1 MPNKPSQIIASLESL
16 LGTSNVISKV
26 VDMAAFINEPRKRF
40 FTPALAV
47 VSPRDVAGV
56 QKLLRWANEHKAAL
70 IPQGGNTGLVGAQ
83 VPLSGRE
90 IIVSLKHLNAVRS
103 LDAADGH
110 MVVEA
115 GLTLLSAHEVAEK
128 AGALFP
134 LTIASEG
141 SATIG
146 GVLSTN
152 AGGTQVLA
160 YGNARALCLGVEAVM
175 ADGSLYN
182 GLSALRKDNTGYDLR
197 DLLIGAEGTLGII
210 TAATLKLFPRP
221 QAFETAWI
229 NIASPETALQ
239 LFQRLHEAAQTS
251 LTAFELMP
259 RFGVDIQ
266 LRHKMIERDPSAS
279 PSPWYVMAEISVP
292 KGGKADVLTAVL
304 ETAFESGLIEDATLA
319 TSLADRQDMWNTR
332 EQMSESQSREGAS
345 IKHDVSVPV
354 SAVPELIARG
364 CAVAEKIIPG
374 IRPCPFGHLGDG
386 NMHFNFTQP
395 MGADPKAYMESA
407 GPLHEAIYEIVLDL
421 GGAISA
427 EHGIGQLKV
436 ELLEQVKDPAALGAM
451 VAIKQALDPNNILNP
466 GKVLKDRNVSE

>member
-1 MPNKPSQIIASLESL
+1 MPDKPSQIIATLESL
-16 LGTSNVISKV
+16 LGQSNVISEV
-26 VDMAAFINEPRKRF
+26 GDMAAYINEPRKRF
-40 FTPALAV
+40 FKPALGV
-47 VSPRDVAGV
+47 VFPRDVAGV
-56 QKLLRWANEHKAAL
+56 QKLMRWANEHKVAL

-90 IIVSLKHLNAVRS
+90 IIVSLRHLNAVRHVN
-103 LDAADGH
+103 AADGH

-175 ADGSLYN
+175 ADGALYN

-210 TAATLKLFPRP
+210 TAATLKLFAQP

-229 NIASPETALQ
+229 NVASPEIALQ
-239 LFQRLHEAAQTS
+239 LFLRLRDTAQAS
-251 LTAFELMP
+251 LSAFELMP

-266 LRHKMIERDPSAS
+266 LKHKMIARDPSAS
-279 PSPWYVMAEISVP
+279 LSPWYVMAEISVP
-292 KGGKADVLTAVL
+292 KGGRADILTDAL
-304 ETAFESGLIEDATLA
+304 EAAFESGLIGDATLA
-319 TSLADRQDMWNTR
+319 SSLADRQNMWKTR
-332 EQMSESQSREGAS
+332 EQMSESQSKEGAS

-354 SAVPELIARG
+354 SAVPELIGRG
-364 CAVAEKIIPG
+364 CAVAEKLIPG

-395 MGADPKAYMESA
+395 VGADPKIYMA
-407 GPLHEAIYEIVLDL
+407 GAMPLHEEIYEIVLDL
-421 GGAISA
+421 GGSISA

-436 ELLEQVKDPAALGAM
+436 DLLEQVKDPAALAAM
-451 VAIKQALDPNNILNP
+451 VAIKDALDPNNILNP
-466 GKVLKDRNVSE
+466 GKVLRNKSVSE